1 MSKKIYDGLPAD
13 MRKLV
18 DDACRET
25 VVWGRDQAD
34 KRHANRVEILTKNK
48 VEIIDLGP
56 ELLGKMQEKAEPVY
70 KMVRDAVG
78 NELVDSIVAESK
90 KAQGK

>member
-1 MSKKIYDGLPAD
+1 

-56 ELLGKMQEKAEPVY
+56 EGGDE
-70 KMVRDAVG
+70 G
-78 NELVDSIVAESK
+78 GHIVVAGTPEEVARQAKSYTGQHLK
-90 KAQGK
+90 KALHLPARNGKRKAG